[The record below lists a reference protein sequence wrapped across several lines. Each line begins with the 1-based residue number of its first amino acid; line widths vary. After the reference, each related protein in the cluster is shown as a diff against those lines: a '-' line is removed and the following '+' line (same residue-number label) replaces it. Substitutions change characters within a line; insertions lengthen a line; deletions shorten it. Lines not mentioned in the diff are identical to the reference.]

1 MATDENYNDKNL
13 KGRKIMEHYGI
24 ISLIPAFT
32 VLVLALV
39 TKRTFEALVG
49 GTLLG
54 FIILNKQNFFGA
66 FVDAS
71 LKVMADA
78 TIGWIILVCGLFGSL
93 IALLV
98 KSGGALAFGNF
109 VVGFVKGRKSALMTT
124 WMLGLVIFIDDYL
137 NALTVSAA
145 MKKVTDKFR
154 VSREMLA
161 YVVDSTAAPVC
172 VIIPFSTWAI
182 YVSGLLEKSEA
193 AEVGKGISVYI
204 SAIPYMVYAWVAV
217 LVVPL
222 VALAIIPVF
231 GPMKKAEERAQET
244 GEVIPPGTGKI
255 AALEDDI
262 AEAAKTNPKLYNF
275 LVPIVL
281 LIFATWYFGVDALK
295 GVVVAIVAAG
305 IMYVAQKL
313 LSMNEVFDTI
323 IEGFK
328 TMIFPLAIVVVSFM
342 LKEVNDGL
350 GLTTYVIETVKP
362 IMSGSMLP
370 VVTFLS
376 LSVITF
382 ATGSFWGVYA
392 VSFPIVIPLALAMD
406 ANLGLA
412 IGAVISSG
420 AFGSHACFYGDSTVL
435 SATGCGVKPIDHS
448 LTQIPYALV
457 TAGIS
462 AVIFIILGIVIG

>member
-1 MATDENYNDKNL
+1 M
-13 KGRKIMEHYGI
+13 
-24 ISLIPAFT
+24 
-32 VLVLALV
+32 LALV
-39 TKRTFEALVG
+39 TKRTLEALIG

-54 FIILNKQNFFGA
+54 FIILNKQDFFGG

-71 LKVMADA
+71 LKVMADP
-78 TIGWIILVCGLFGSL
+78 TIGWIVLVCGLFGSL

-109 VVGFVKGRKSALMTT
+109 VVRFVKGKKSALMTT
-124 WMLGLVIFIDDYL
+124 WALGLVIFIDDYL
-137 NALTVSAA
+137 NALTVSSA

-172 VIIPFSTWAI
+172 VLVPFSTWAI
-182 YVSGLLEKSEA
+182 FVAGLLEKSEA
-193 AEVGKGISVYI
+193 AATGQGISVYI

-217 LVVPL
+217 LVIPL
-222 VALAIIPVF
+222 VALSIIPVF
-231 GPMKKAEERAQET
+231 GPMKKSEQRVQAT
-244 GEVIPPGTGKI
+244 GEVIPAGTGKI
-255 AALEDDI
+255 AALEDDV
-262 AEAAKTNPKLYNF
+262 AEGVKVNPKLYNF
-275 LVPIVL
+275 LIPIVL
-281 LIFATWYFGVDALK
+281 LIFSTWYFGVDALK
-295 GVVVAIVAAG
+295 GVMVAITAASL
-305 IMYVAQKL
+305 MYVAQRL

-350 GLTTYVIETVKP
+350 GLTNFVIETVKP
-362 IMSGSMLP
+362 LMSGSMLP

-392 VSFPIVIPLALAMD
+392 VAFPIVIPLAMAMD

-435 SATGCGVKPIDHS
+435 SATGCGCRPIDHA
-448 LTQIPYALV
+448 LTQIPYALL
-457 TAGIS
+457 TAGVS
-462 AVIFIILGIVIG
+462 AVIFIVLGVIVG

>member
-1 MATDENYNDKNL
+1 MENY
-13 KGRKIMEHYGI
+13 GI
-24 ISLIPAFT
+24 VSLMPAFS

-39 TKRTFEALVG
+39 TKRTLEALIG

-54 FIILNKQNFFGA
+54 FIILEKQAFFGA
-66 FVDAS
+66 FVSAS
-71 LKVMADA
+71 LKVMGDE

-109 VVGFVKGRKSALMTT
+109 LIRFVKNRKSALLTT
-124 WMLGLVIFIDDYL
+124 YLLGLVIFIDDYL
-137 NALTVSAA
+137 NALTVSSA

-172 VIIPFSTWAI
+172 VLVPFSTWAI
-182 YVSGLLEKSEA
+182 FVAGLLEKSEA
-193 AEVGKGISVYI
+193 AETGQGLSVYI
-204 SAIPYMVYAWVAV
+204 SAIPYMVYGWVAI
-217 LVVPL
+217 LIVPL
-222 VALAIIPVF
+222 VALSLIPVF
-231 GPMKKAEERAQET
+231 GPMKKAEQRAAET
-244 GEVIPPGTGKI
+244 GEVVPPGTGKI
-255 AALEDDI
+255 AALEDDV
-262 AEAAKTNPKLYNF
+262 AEAAKANPRLHNF
-275 LVPIVL
+275 LIPIIL
-281 LIFATWYFGVDALK
+281 LIFSTWYFGVDALK
-295 GVVVAIVAAG
+295 GVVVAIVAASL
-305 IMYVAQKL
+305 MYVVQRL
-313 LSMNEVFDTI
+313 LSMNEIFDTI

-328 TMIFPLAIVVVSFM
+328 TMVFPLAIVVVSFM

-350 GLTTYVIETVKP
+350 GLTSYVIETVRP
-362 IMSGSMLP
+362 LMSGSMLP

-392 VSFPIVIPLALAMD
+392 VSLPIVIPLALAMD
-406 ANLGLA
+406 ANLALA

-420 AFGSHACFYGDSTVL
+420 AFGSHSCFYGDSTVL
-435 SATGCGVKPIDHS
+435 SATGCGCKPIDHA

-457 TAGIS
+457 TAGITS
-462 AVIFIILGIVIG
+462 VIFIVLGVVVG

>member
-1 MATDENYNDKNL
+1 
-13 KGRKIMEHYGI
+13 METYGI
-24 ISLIPAFT
+24 ISLVPAFT
-32 VLVLALV
+32 VLVLALI

-54 FIILNKQNFFGA
+54 FIILNKQDFFGA
-66 FVDAS
+66 FVGAS
-71 LKVMADA
+71 LKVMSDP

-98 KSGGALAFGNF
+98 KSGGAAGFGNF
-109 VVGFVKGRKSALMTT
+109 VVRFVKSKKSALMTT
-124 WMLGLVIFIDDYL
+124 WLLGLVIFIDDYL
-137 NALTVSAA
+137 NALTVSSA

-154 VSREMLA
+154 ISREMLA

-172 VIIPFSTWAI
+172 ILVPFSTWAI
-182 YVSGLLEKSEA
+182 FVAGLLEKSEA
-193 AEVGKGISVYI
+193 AEAGQGLSVYVT
-204 SAIPYMVYAWVAV
+204 AIPYMVYGWVAI
-217 LVVPL
+217 LIVPL

-231 GPMKKAEERAQET
+231 GPMKKSEKRAQET
-244 GEVIPPGTGKI
+244 GMVIPEGTGKI
-255 AALEDDI
+255 DALEDDI
-262 AEAAKTNPKLYNF
+262 AEAAKENPKLHNF

-281 LIFATWYFGVDALK
+281 LIFSTWYFDVDALK
-295 GVVVAIVAAG
+295 GVVVAITAACL
-305 IMYVAQKL
+305 MYLGQRL
-313 LSMNEVFDTI
+313 LSMNEIFDTL

-328 TMIFPLAIVVVSFM
+328 TMVFPLAIVVVSFM

-350 GLTTYVIETVKP
+350 GLTTYVIESVKP
-362 IMSGSMLP
+362 LMSGSMLP

-406 ANLGLA
+406 ANMSLA

-435 SATGCGVKPIDHS
+435 SATGCGCKPIDHA
-448 LTQIPYALV
+448 LTQIPYALL
-457 TAGIS
+457 TAGIT
-462 AVIFIILGIVIG
+462 AVIFILLGIVVG

>member
-1 MATDENYNDKNL
+1 
-13 KGRKIMEHYGI
+13 MEHYGI
-24 ISLIPAFT
+24 VSLIPAFS
-32 VLVLALV
+32 VLVLALI

-54 FIILNKQNFFGA
+54 FLILNKQDFFGA
-66 FVDAS
+66 FINSS
-71 LKVMADA
+71 LKVMGDA

-98 KSGGALAFGNF
+98 KSGGAIAFGNF
-109 VVGFVKGRKSALMTT
+109 LIRYVKSKKSALMTT
-124 WMLGLVIFIDDYL
+124 WLLGLVIFIDDYL

-172 VIIPFSTWAI
+172 VLVPFSTWAI
-182 YVSGLLEKSEA
+182 FVAGLLEKTEA
-193 AEVGKGISVYI
+193 AEAGKGLSVYI
-204 SAIPYMVYAWVAV
+204 SAIPYMVYGWVAIII
-217 LVVPL
+217 VPL
-222 VALAIIPVF
+222 VALSIIPVF
-231 GPMKKAEERAQET
+231 GPMKKSEQRASET
-244 GEVIPPGTGKI
+244 GEVVPPGTGKI
-255 AALEDDI
+255 NALEDDV
-262 AEAAKTNPKLYNF
+262 AEAAKENPKLYNF

-281 LIFATWYFGVDALK
+281 LIFSTWYFDVDALK
-295 GVVVAIVAAG
+295 GVVIAIVVAI
-305 IMYVAQKL
+305 IMYLVQKVM
-313 LSMNEVFDTI
+313 SMNEIFDTI
-323 IEGFK
+323 FEGFK
-328 TMIFPLAIVVVSFM
+328 TMIFPLGIVVVSFM

-350 GLTTYVIETVKP
+350 GLTSYVIETVKP
-362 IMSGSMLP
+362 LMSGSMLP

-392 VSFPIVIPLALAMD
+392 VSFPIVIPLAQAMG
-406 ANLGLA
+406 ANLPLA

-435 SATGCGVKPIDHS
+435 SATGSGCKPIDHS
-448 LTQIPYALV
+448 LTQIPYALL
-457 TAGIS
+457 T
-462 AVIFIILGIVIG
+462 AVISSIIFLLMGVVLG